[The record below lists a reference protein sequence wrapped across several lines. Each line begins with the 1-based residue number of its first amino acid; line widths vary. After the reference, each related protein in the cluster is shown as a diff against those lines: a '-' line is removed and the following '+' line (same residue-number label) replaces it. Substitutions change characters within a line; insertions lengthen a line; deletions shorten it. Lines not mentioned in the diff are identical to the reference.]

1 MKHLG
6 LLLIAII
13 AVSAVVLPVAYLS
26 SANQGVKS
34 KDEFFFGVTYGQD
47 TVEGAKLLIDKVQKF
62 TNVFVVDSKPISN
75 NESELNAVCNYAAAK
90 NLSFFVYFF
99 SLYGSDWQREW
110 VVTAKQTWGDK
121 FLGVYLRDEPGGRQI
136 DLAEEFNNA
145 SSYSEASEQYVQ
157 AVSNTWSMQFLK
169 ENAIPTVTSDYALY
183 WFDYQAGF
191 NTIFVELGWNN
202 NRTEQIALCRG
213 AANVQGK
220 SWGAII
226 TLTYQQ
232 PPYMESAPETYQDM
246 LTAYEAGAKYIL
258 MFDYANGTQ
267 TNQQGVLT
275 DQYFAAM
282 QQFWNYANATPR
294 DLPKTQAQVA
304 FVLPQDYGWGM
315 RNAND
320 LIWGIWPADNTSATI
335 WQNMNILIDKYGL
348 KLDILYEGN
357 STVNLSNYYS
367 KLYLWNQTVK

>member
-13 AVSAVVLPVAYLS
+13 AVSAVLLPAAYLS
-26 SANQGVKS
+26 SVNQGVKP

-47 TVEGAKLLIDKVQKF
+47 TVEGAKLLIDKVQSY
-62 TNVFVVDSKPISN
+62 TNVFVVDSMPISN
-75 NESELNAVCNYAAAK
+75 NESELNADCNYAAAK

-246 LTAYEAGAKYIL
+246 LTAYDAGAKYIL

-275 DQYFAAM
+275 DQYFVAM

-335 WQNMNILIDKYGL
+335 WQNMNSLIDKYGL
-348 KLDILYEGN
+348 KLDIVYEEN
-357 STVNLSNYYS
+357 STVNFSNYYM
-367 KLYLWNQTVK
+367 KLYFWSQTVN